1 MNPIHDHNR
10 AAWDARVQEGKR
22 FTRASNEDEMARP
35 LESLDPL
42 GWLGGD
48 VTGKRILCLGAGGGR
63 HGPMLASAGARVTVV
78 DISPEMLKLDCEL
91 AETRGLQVQTVE
103 TSIDD
108 LSMLPEAEYE
118 AVMQP
123 VSTCYVPDIRLAYR
137 ELARVMQP
145 GGVYISRHKQPANL
159 QIDLAPTPNGFVID
173 SPYYLDGHLS
183 PAKRPGPH
191 REQGT
196 MEFLHR
202 WGDLLGGLCESG
214 FVIEAVTEPKFADS
228 SAQPGSFEYRGQYV
242 APYIQLRARRTDQP
256 VEKSELW
263 VPE

>member
-10 AAWDARVQEGKR
+10 AAWDARVQGGKR
-22 FTRASNEDEMARP
+22 FTVAATNEEMERP
-35 LESLDPL
+35 LEILDPL

-48 VTGKRILCLGAGGGR
+48 ITDKRILCLGAGGGR
-63 HGPMLASAGARVTVV
+63 HGPMLAQAGARVTVV
-78 DISPEMLKLDCEL
+78 DISPEMLRLDTEL
-91 AETRGLQVQTVE
+91 AEAKGLQVETIE

-108 LSMLPEAEYE
+108 LSMLPEAAFEV
-118 AVMQP
+118 VMQP
-123 VSTCYVPDIRLAYR
+123 VSTCYVPDIRLAYH
-137 ELARVMQP
+137 ELARVMMP
-145 GGVYISRHKQPANL
+145 GGIYISRHKQPTNL
-159 QIDLAPTPNGFVID
+159 QVDLSPTPQGFLID
-173 SPYYLDGHLS
+173 SPYYLDGPLS

-196 MEFLHR
+196 MEFLHQ

-214 FVIEAVTEPKFADS
+214 FVIEAVTEPKFSDP
-228 SAQPGSFEYRGQYV
+228 SAQPGSFEYRGQFI

-263 VPE
+263 VP

>member
-10 AAWDARVQEGKR
+10 TAWDARVQGGKR
-22 FTRASNEDEMARP
+22 FTVAATNEEMERP
-35 LESLDPL
+35 LEILDPL

-48 VTGKRILCLGAGGGR
+48 ITDKRILCLGAGGGR
-63 HGPMLASAGARVTVV
+63 HGPMLAQAGARVTVV
-78 DISPEMLKLDCEL
+78 DISPEMLRLDTEL
-91 AETRGLQVQTVE
+91 AEAKGLQVETIE

-108 LSMLPEAEYE
+108 LSMLPEAAYE

-123 VSTCYVPDIRLAYR
+123 VSTCYVPDIRLAYH
-137 ELARVMQP
+137 ELARVMMP
-145 GGVYISRHKQPANL
+145 GGVYISRHKQPTNL
-159 QIDLAPTPNGFVID
+159 QVDLAPTPQGFLID
-173 SPYYLDGHLS
+173 SPYYLDGPLS
-183 PAKRPGPH
+183 PAKRLGPH

-196 MEFLHR
+196 MEFLHQ

-214 FVIEAVTEPKFADS
+214 FVIEAVTEPKFSDP
-228 SAQPGSFEYRGQYV
+228 SAQPGSFEYRGQFI

-263 VPE
+263 VP

>member
-10 AAWDARVQEGKR
+10 AAWDARVQGGKR
-22 FTRASNEDEMARP
+22 FTVAATNEEMERP
-35 LESLDPL
+35 LEILDPL

-48 VTGKRILCLGAGGGR
+48 IADKRILCLGAGGGR
-63 HGPMLASAGARVTVV
+63 HGPMLAQAGARVTVV
-78 DISPEMLKLDCEL
+78 DISSQMLRLDTEL
-91 AETRGLQVQTVE
+91 AEAKGLQVETIE

-108 LSMLPEAEYE
+108 LSMLPEAAYE

-123 VSTCYVPDIRLAYR
+123 VSTCYVPDIRLAYH
-137 ELARVMQP
+137 ELARVMMP
-145 GGVYISRHKQPANL
+145 GGVYISRHKQPTNL
-159 QIDLAPTPNGFVID
+159 QVDLAPTPQGFLID
-173 SPYYLDGHLS
+173 SPYYLDGPLS

-196 MEFLHR
+196 MEFLHQ

-214 FVIEAVTEPKFADS
+214 FVIEAVTEPKFSDP
-228 SAQPGSFEYRGQYV
+228 SAQPGSFEYRGQFI

-263 VPE
+263 VP

>member
-10 AAWDARVQEGKR
+10 AAWDARVQESKR
-22 FTRASNEDEMARP
+22 FTRASTDDEMSRS
-35 LESLDPL
+35 LEILDPL
-42 GWLGGD
+42 GWLGGE

-63 HGPMLASAGARVTVV
+63 HGPMLASAGAQVTVV
-78 DISPEMLKLDCEL
+78 DISPKMLKLDLEL
-91 AETRGLQVQTVE
+91 AEARGLQVQTVE

-137 ELARVMQP
+137 ELARVMQL
-145 GGVYISRHKQPANL
+145 GGIYISRHKQPTNL
-159 QIDLAPTPNGFVID
+159 QIDLAPAPNGFVID
-173 SPYYLDGHLS
+173 APYYLDGALS
-183 PAKRPGPH
+183 PAKRSGPH

-202 WGDLLGGLCESG
+202 WGDLLGGLCEAG
-214 FVIEAVTEPKFADS
+214 FVIEAATEPKFADS
-228 SAQPGSFEYRGQYV
+228 LAQPGSFEYRGQYV
-242 APYIQLRARRTDQP
+242 APYIQLRARRTAQSAANSD
-256 VEKSELW
+256 LW
-263 VPE
+263 VR